1 MTYFASHSYE
11 QAYQAV
17 RRCWRFGQTE
27 PVTVDII
34 TTPGGSRALAS
45 LQRKAAQADEMFTA
59 LVKHMN
65 DALSVDRTVTYGND
79 VEVPQW
85 VR

>member
-11 QAYQAV
+11 SHYQAV
-17 RRCWRFGQTE
+17 RRCWRFGQAE

-45 LQRKAAQADEMFTA
+45 LERKSAQADEMFTA
-59 LVKHMN
+59 LVKHMG
-65 DALSVDRTVTYGND
+65 DALAIDRSATYAKD
-79 VEVPQW
+79 TEVPEW